1 MKRILEF
8 CGNIAIKAIIAIFML
23 FVGVFFTIAALCG
36 LILIIVICLA
46 YLFTEVKDALTK

>member
-8 CGNIAIKAIIAIFML
+8 CRNIAIKAIIAIFML

-36 LILIIVICLA
+36 LILIIIICLA
-46 YLFTEVKDALTK
+46 YLFTELKDTLTK